1 MRKEKYLKKSRMEQK
16 KSRMDQK
23 ELGQENRGKEK
34 KELGQENRG
43 KEKKEEGTQQ
53 KVSKGER
60 YPDERSR
67 PYLGRKIRLRIC
79 LQFTVQ

>member
-16 KSRMDQK
+16 KSGKDQK
-23 ELGQENRGKEK
+23 V
-34 KELGQENRG
+34 LGQENRG

-67 PYLGRKIRLRIC
+67 PCLGRKVRL
-79 LQFTVQ
+79 

>member
-34 KELGQENRG
+34 KE
-43 KEKKEEGTQQ
+43 EGTQQ
-53 KVSKGER
+53 KVSNGER

>member
-16 KSRMDQK
+16 KSGKDQ
-23 ELGQENRGKEK
+23 

-67 PYLGRKIRLRIC
+67 PYLGRKVRL
-79 LQFTVQ
+79 

>member
-1 MRKEKYLKKSRMEQK
+1 MRKEKYLKKSG
-16 KSRMDQK
+16 MDQK

-34 KELGQENRG
+34 KEEV
-43 KEKKEEGTQQ
+43 TQQ

-67 PYLGRKIRLRIC
+67 PYLGRKVRL
-79 LQFTVQ
+79 

>member
-16 KSRMDQK
+16 KQGKDQK

-34 KELGQENRG
+34 KEEV
-43 KEKKEEGTQQ
+43 TQQ

-67 PYLGRKIRLRIC
+67 PYLGRKVRL
-79 LQFTVQ
+79 

>member
-16 KSRMDQK
+16 KQGKDQK

-34 KELGQENRG
+34 KE
-43 KEKKEEGTQQ
+43 EEPQQ

-67 PYLGRKIRLRIC
+67 PYLGRKVRL
-79 LQFTVQ
+79 